1 MGGNYTPGGAV
12 MRHQCVKHV
21 IQNGGKQM
29 TSVRSRVLLSAA
41 VVALLAVAAGCGGGS
56 SNNTG
61 GTGGNAGD
69 TVSASTC
76 GKPVHSGEFTIVSD
90 FPLQGS
96 SSHQTTQMNQAIQ
109 LVLEQHGWKAG
120 SHTLQFQACDDSTA
134 QLGSWDSATCSS
146 NANSYSQTQSL
157 IGVIGTFNSGCAEL
171 EVPLLNG
178 APNGPVAMVSPANT
192 WPGLT
197 QKTSSDPSE
206 PDKYYPNGTRNYAR
220 VIPAD
225 NFQGPALAQLAKEL
239 GVKSVYIIND
249 KQAYGAG
256 VAGYFEH
263 AATKLGIKVLGNEG
277 YNTKTGT
284 NYQAQFQKIQA
295 TKPDAIM
302 VGGLICENGGQLI
315 KDKVAVLGPNSQ
327 VKLLLPDGFTTQS
340 TIDDAGAAAEGA
352 YMSVGGVPVEQ
363 LSGAGATFIKDFQT
377 KYSPD
382 AIDPYTP
389 YAAAA
394 TEVLLKAIE
403 ASDGTR
409 PDVAAKLFGLKLT
422 GTVLGDF
429 SIDTNGDTDQGSMTI
444 NIAKGGK
451 LQTFKVIQ
459 PDASLVETL

>member
-1 MGGNYTPGGAV
+1 
-12 MRHQCVKHV
+12 
-21 IQNGGKQM
+21 
-29 TSVRSRVLLSAA
+29 
-41 VVALLAVAAGCGGGS
+41 
-56 SNNTG
+56 
-61 GTGGNAGD
+61 
-69 TVSASTC
+69 
-76 GKPVHSGEFTIVSD
+76 
-90 FPLQGS
+90 
-96 SSHQTTQMNQAIQ
+96 
-109 LVLEQHGWKAG
+109 
-120 SHTLQFQACDDSTA
+120 
-134 QLGSWDSATCSS
+134 
-146 NANSYSQTQSL
+146 
-157 IGVIGTFNSGCAEL
+157 
-171 EVPLLNG
+171 
-178 APNGPVAMVSPANT
+178 
-192 WPGLT
+192 
-197 QKTSSDPSE
+197 
-206 PDKYYPNGTRNYAR
+206 
-220 VIPAD
+220 
-225 NFQGPALAQLAKEL
+225 
-239 GVKSVYIIND
+239 
-249 KQAYGAG
+249 
-256 VAGYFEH
+256 
-263 AATKLGIKVLGNEG
+263 
-277 YNTKTGT
+277 
-284 NYQAQFQKIQA
+284 
-295 TKPDAIM
+295 M

-409 PDVAAKLFGLKLT
+409 ADVAAKLFGLKLT

>member
-1 MGGNYTPGGAV
+1 
-12 MRHQCVKHV
+12 
-21 IQNGGKQM
+21 M
-29 TSVRSRVLLSAA
+29 TSVRSRVLLAAA
-41 VVALLAVAAGCGGGS
+41 VFALLAVAAGCGGGS
-56 SNNTG
+56 SNDTG
-61 GTGGNAGD
+61 GGGQAGD

-76 GKPVHSGEFTIVSD
+76 AKAVGSGEFTIVSD
-90 FPLQGS
+90 LPLQGS
-96 SSHQTTQMNQAIQ
+96 SSHQTKQMNQAIQ
-109 LVLEQHGWKAG
+109 LVLEQHNFKAG
-120 SHTLQFQACDDSTA
+120 DHTLQFQACDDSTA

-146 NANSYSQTQSL
+146 NANAYAGTKSV
-157 IGVIGTFNSGCAEL
+157 IGIIGTFNSGCAQL
-171 EVPLLNG
+171 ITPVANQ
-178 APNGPVAMVSPANT
+178 APGGPIAMVSPANT

-197 QKTSSDPSE
+197 QKTAADPAE
-206 PDKYYPNGTRNYAR
+206 PDKYYPTGSRNYAR

-225 NFQGPALAQLAKEL
+225 NFQGPALAQLAQEL

-249 KQAYGAG
+249 KQAYGLG
-256 VAGYFEH
+256 VANYFEN
-263 AATKLGIKVLGNEG
+263 AAKKVGLEVLGNEG

-284 NYQAQFQKIQA
+284 NYQALFQKIKA
-295 TKPDAIM
+295 KNPDAIM

-315 KDKVAVLGPNSQ
+315 KDKVAVLGANSD

-363 LSGAGATFIKDFQT
+363 LSGAGSTFVSEFQA

-403 ASDGTR
+403 ASDGSR
-409 PDVAAKLFGLKLT
+409 GDVSSKLFGLQMT

-429 SIDTNGDTDQGSMTI
+429 AIDPNGDTDQGSMTI

-451 LQTFKVIQ
+451 LATFKVIE
-459 PDASLVETL
+459 PDPSLVETL